1 MYKNSKGKEGRMRN
15 TRWIY
20 NGNNKTYNIKKYS
33 RDMLSILESR
43 GLTTEEEI
51 EKFIESSLSD
61 LRNPFDLK
69 DMEKAVDFILE
80 KRDKKQNI
88 WIYGDYDVDGITS
101 TSLLYLAFKEI
112 GINVE
117 YYIPLRDEGY
127 GLNKHAIK
135 EIKDNGGDLIITVDC
150 GISSIE
156 EVDYA
161 NELRMDMIITDHH
174 EINNELPKA
183 LCVINCKR
191 EDNIYNFKS
200 LAGVGTAFMLVL
212 ALYKKLN
219 IEESAYKYL
228 DIAAIG
234 TVADIVPLVEDNRII
249 VKRGLEQLK
258 KTKWNG
264 LKTLLRKIFP
274 DFREKEYD
282 TYDIGFIIAPVFNAA
297 GRLEDAKMGVELFTS
312 DDNKICDEMSYTLM
326 EKNAERK
333 EIQSDIFECAVN
345 EIEKNK
351 LYEKNVIIVAEKNFH
366 HGVIGIV
373 ASKIVDRYY
382 KPAIIM
388 EIKEDE
394 GIAVASCRSIEGFNI
409 IEALNSMKELFLKY
423 GGHAGA
429 AGFSI
434 PIENIEIFAERLNEY
449 AGEKISEAGFLKPIK
464 IDKEIQMQKI
474 SYDFLDEL
482 SKLKPF
488 GFGNQTPL
496 FSMKNCTYSNLRK
509 IGKDQSHIM
518 LNIIKNGVEIK
529 NCVWFGAEDMFSD
542 IEKNPVLDIAF
553 KLKLEIFKNRYQ
565 YKIYLED
572 VKKPEE
578 DKECIN
584 QEFLEDIEIYETKFP
599 IETVFYTRRKV
610 SDNLKLAFSEGLV
623 FVTDKKVTV
632 GELDSAVS
640 YLLTKLNKNYGYN
653 FKADTAKIV
662 QTDEN
667 YNVHIKI
674 KRDYTFECFKI
685 KNSEIF
691 IDIKKFL
698 IGDMPYNSFQ
708 KKVLS
713 RVFKGDKPVTAVYK
727 ENRGIGVI
735 SKTAALYYKTIGK
748 KVLFVGENISEE
760 MENFADVSQE
770 YKAGYDFYIYFNMK
784 EKKYPDNSLVFLRE
798 LSEKIEREVVTDELI
813 IPENIIITEEKELYN
828 KKNVW
833 SKKMGLNRKYE
844 ILNKIKNS
852 ETIYAAEDIKEIL

>member
-1 MYKNSKGKEGRMRN
+1 MRN

-20 NGNNKTYNIKKYS
+20 RESPKRYDIKKYS

-43 GLTTEEEI
+43 GLTTEKEI
-51 EKFIESSLSD
+51 EKFIQCSLSD

-69 DMEKAVDFILE
+69 DMEKTVDFIIE
-80 KRDKKQNI
+80 KRDKKETV

-112 GINVE
+112 GMNVE

-127 GLNKHAIK
+127 GLNKHALK
-135 EIKDNGGDLIITVDC
+135 EIKDAGGNFVITVDC

-161 NELRMDMIITDHH
+161 NELRMDIIITDHH

-183 LCVINCKR
+183 HCVINCKR
-191 EDNIYNFKS
+191 EDNIYDFKS

-212 ALYKKLN
+212 ALFKKLN

-264 LKTLLRKIFP
+264 VNTLLRKIFP
-274 DFREKEYD
+274 DFREREYD

-312 DDNKICDEMSYTLM
+312 DDNKICDELSYTLI

-333 EIQSDIFECAVN
+333 NIQSEIFDNVIN
-345 EIEKNK
+345 EIENRK
-351 LYEKNVIIVAEKNFH
+351 LYEKNVIVVAKEKFH

-373 ASKIVDRYY
+373 ASKVIDRYY

-388 EIKEDE
+388 EIKKNE
-394 GIAVASCRSIEGFNI
+394 GIATASCRSIEGFNI
-409 IEALNSMKELFLKY
+409 IEALNSMKELFVKY

-434 PIENIEIFAERLNEY
+434 PIENIEIFEERLDKY
-449 AGEKISEAGFLKPIK
+449 IGENLDKSYFLKPIK
-464 IDKEIQMQKI
+464 IDKEVQLQKI
-474 SYDFLDEL
+474 SYDFLDEIA
-482 SKLKPF
+482 KLKPF
-488 GFGNQTPL
+488 GFGNSIPV
-496 FSMKNCTYSNLRK
+496 FAMKNCSHSNLRK

-529 NCVWFGAEDMFSD
+529 NCVWFGAEDMFDD
-542 IEKNPVLDIAF
+542 IEENPVLDIAF
-553 KLKLEIFKNRYQ
+553 KLKMETFKNRYQ

-572 VKKPEE
+572 IRKPERNPVYDNGLK
-578 DKECIN
+578 DK
-584 QEFLEDIEIYETKFP
+584 IEIYETKFP
-599 IETVFYTRRKV
+599 IETVFYTRRKL
-610 SDNLKLAFSEGLV
+610 SENLRLVYSEGMI
-623 FVTDKKVTV
+623 FVTDRKVTV
-632 GELDSAVS
+632 GELDPAVS
-640 YLLTKLNKNYGYN
+640 YLLTKLHENYNYN
-653 FKADTAKIV
+653 FSVEILKIV

-674 KRDYTFECFKI
+674 ERDYSFECFKM
-685 KNSEIF
+685 KDNEIF
-691 IDIKKFL
+691 TDIKKYL

-708 KKVLS
+708 KKILAALF
-713 RVFKGDKPVTAVYK
+713 RNKKAVTAVYE
-727 ENRGIGVI
+727 ENRGTGTAA
-735 SKTAALYYKTIGK
+735 KTAALYFKTIGK
-748 KVLFVGENISEE
+748 KVLFVGKNINENMKHFGDISEE
-760 MENFADVSQE
+760 
-770 YKAGYDFYIYFNMK
+770 YIKGYDFYIFFN
-784 EKKYPDNSLVFLRE
+784 ENFEKYPENALVFIKDKPKDMSRE
-798 LSEKIEREVVTDELI
+798 IIRDSYT
-813 IPENIIITEEKELYN
+813 IPENIIITDEENLFD
-828 KKNVW
+828 KKNIW
-833 SKKMGLNRKYE
+833 SNKLGLKERYE
-844 ILNKIKNS
+844 ILKNLKNIEALYS
-852 ETIYAAEDIKEIL
+852 TDEIKEVL